1 MPRQVHF
8 TGCLVFLKLS
18 ERICSPIAA
27 GCSSLTGLTEGKRVF
42 PGAPPDTAP
51 ALEQGNV
58 WTEGFHKA
66 YKKEL
71 LVPPSGFYGV
81 G

>member
-8 TGCLVFLKLS
+8 TGCPVFLKLS
-18 ERICSPIAA
+18 ERICCPIAA
-27 GCSSLTGLTEGKRVF
+27 GCSSLTGLTKASACFRDPHQIRLLLLGK
-42 PGAPPDTAP
+42 GMI
-51 ALEQGNV
+51 
-58 WTEGFHKA
+58 WTEAFHKA